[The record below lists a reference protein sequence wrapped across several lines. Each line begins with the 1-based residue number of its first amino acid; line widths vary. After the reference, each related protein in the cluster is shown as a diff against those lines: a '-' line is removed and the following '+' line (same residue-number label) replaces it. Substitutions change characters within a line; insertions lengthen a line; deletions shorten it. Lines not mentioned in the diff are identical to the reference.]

1 MRRSPRKEPGR
12 EKKGGRVDIRGFIMT
27 KEVRSILGKSL
38 IVLKQK
44 DKRQKEVAIP
54 LEENKIELSI
64 P

>member
-1 MRRSPRKEPGR
+1 
-12 EKKGGRVDIRGFIMT
+12 MT
-27 KEVRSILGKSL
+27 KEVRSILAKSL

>member
-1 MRRSPRKEPGR
+1 
-12 EKKGGRVDIRGFIMT
+12 MT

-54 LEENKIELSI
+54 LEDNKIEVSI

>member
-1 MRRSPRKEPGR
+1 
-12 EKKGGRVDIRGFIMT
+12 MT
-27 KEVRSILGKSL
+27 KEVRSILGKIL

-54 LEENKIELSI
+54 LEDNKIELSI